1 VCLPTALGCQ
11 TLKGSGD
18 FGTSPFYG
26 QLPGQASSS
35 LPMPTNMGGSTPK
48 HNKGFEYFKYLLVR
62 VEPAERQVSW
72 GAVILVALKSDHDEQ
87 FYTDS
92 PWHES

>member
-1 VCLPTALGCQ
+1 MCLPMALG
-11 TLKGSGD
+11 LPNFKGSED

-35 LPMPTNMGGSTPK
+35 LPIVLTWARGTLNTR
-48 HNKGFEYFKYLLVR
+48 VR
-62 VEPAERQVSW
+62 LSY
-72 GAVILVALKSDHDEQ
+72 ISDQKTEINANSVVGRSQTFVRCEQ

-92 PWHES
+92 PPA